1 MNNLSTAI
9 AEKLRKIR
17 VLNNLTQLQI
27 SQKINVTLSMYQRME
42 KGSCNSVF
50 HYLKDLAAIYKIQED
65 SLIHKD
71 ELDLVIEASNHIN
84 QQPSSENNNT
94 YLSKDKYELLQNIII
109 EKNRRIDLLEWIIKE
124 KGIAI

>member
-1 MNNLSTAI
+1 MNNLATAI

-17 VLNNLTQLQI
+17 VLHNLTQLQI

-50 HYLKDLAAIYKIQED
+50 HYLKDLAAIYNIQEA

-71 ELDLVIEASNHIN
+71 ELDLVIEASNHADHK
-84 QQPSSENNNT
+84 ST
-94 YLSKDKYELLQNIII
+94 TDHTAFLSKDKYELLQNIII

>member
-1 MNNLSTAI
+1 
-9 AEKLRKIR
+9 
-17 VLNNLTQLQI
+17 
-27 SQKINVTLSMYQRME
+27 MYQRME

-50 HYLKDLAAIYKIQED
+50 HYLKDFATIYNIQEA

-71 ELDLVIEASNHIN
+71 ELALVIEASNNMN

-94 YLSKDKYELLQNIII
+94 YLSKDKYQLLENIIV